1 MRSKNLIKALGLS
14 LMAALGLFAFTATG
28 ASAANLTPATHVHGK
43 ILVLGSEHLLAN
55 FTGHAALGQLLV
67 PTLGVEIHCKL
78 ASIEGVLLSGLKGE
92 ALATVLFE
100 DCKVYEWNGTTLGGQ
115 LPCNISNGGANHHI
129 TAKAILLVVTHE
141 GKLYIVAEP
150 DVAEP
155 LKAGEPFVEIKYES
169 GKGCP
174 IPLSQKVTGSYAFEI
189 TGLLHPITTLNITP
203 GNAALQTLLG
213 TGLFY
218 GVSAATLDP
227 GAATIALS
235 GIHLG
240 CTWGI
245 I

>member
-1 MRSKNLIKALGLS
+1 MLSKNLIKALGLS
-14 LMAALGLFAFTATG
+14 LMAALGLLAFTATG

-43 ILVLGSEHLLAN
+43 ILVLGSEHLLAT
-55 FTGHAALGQLLV
+55 FSGHIALGQLLI
-67 PTLGVEIHCKL
+67 PTLGVEIHCAL
-78 ASIEGVLLSGLKGE
+78 GSITGQILSGLKGE

-100 DCKVYEWNGTTLGGQ
+100 DCKVYEWNGTTLGAQ

-141 GKLYIVAEP
+141 GVLYIVAEP

-155 LKAGEPFVEIKYES
+155 LKAGEPFTEIKYES

-174 IPLSQKVTGSYAFEI
+174 IPLTQKVTGTYAFEFSQPH
-189 TGLLHPITTLNITP
+189 TVSHTLTP

-213 TGLFY
+213 TGISY

-227 GAATIALS
+227 GAATIVLS